1 MPDDRDDNIAFCNC
15 LQFFRVIH
23 TRDSETYA
31 RMHLRKSDALARQY
45 SPFPAGLPV
54 HAATAAHVWAVL
66 VQDDQEHD
74 TRNVEGIL
82 AAGAAAVQPKAKA

>member
-1 MPDDRDDNIAFCNC
+1 MLLPGSTV
-15 LQFFRVIH
+15 L
-23 TRDSETYA
+23 
-31 RMHLRKSDALARQY
+31 
-45 SPFPAGLPV
+45 FPAGLPV
-54 HAATAAHVWAVL
+54 HAATAAHVWAVW